1 MDSSSPSREIFDLI
15 REKWVKRTPEE
26 EVRQGL
32 LYAMIHQFGYPK
44 GRIAIEK
51 QISQL
56 CSAPISRRLDIVC
69 FDKRGDP
76 LLLIECKALEVTEEA
91 KAQIM
96 GYNAYIKA
104 PYLCIASPK
113 GVVTGSFDKGL
124 GEYVFSPGFLHYK
137 ATQ

>member
-1 MDSSSPSREIFDLI
+1 MDSSNQSREIFDLI

-26 EVRQGL
+26 EVRQSL
-32 LYAMIHQFGYPK
+32 VYAMIHQFGYPK
-44 GRIAIEK
+44 GRIAVEK

-56 CSAPISRRLDIVC
+56 CSAPNGRRLDIIC
-69 FDKRGDP
+69 FDKAGSP
-76 LLLIECKALEVTEEA
+76 LLIIECKASEVTEEA
-91 KAQIM
+91 KAQII

-113 GVVTGSFDKGL
+113 NVVTGSFDEDR

-137 ATQ
+137 VAK